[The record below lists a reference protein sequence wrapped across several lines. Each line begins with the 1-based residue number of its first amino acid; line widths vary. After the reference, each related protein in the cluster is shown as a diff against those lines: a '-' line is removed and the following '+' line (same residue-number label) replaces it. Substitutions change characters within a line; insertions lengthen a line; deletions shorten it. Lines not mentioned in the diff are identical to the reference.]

1 MKRLSFI
8 DNARG
13 VLILLIILYHC
24 FPGDE
29 RLRFISSF
37 HVPAFFMI
45 SGYLF
50 NRSTAFSKSIK
61 ENVIKILHRFI
72 LPFIFFESLS
82 GIVKAVTIQM
92 PIHSILF
99 EPLLGYYNAGADWY
113 LISVAVAEIIFIIMH
128 QRICNKRIILLIS
141 SVGMV
146 FTFMMP
152 HTQLFRIIGRIL
164 SALFFIT
171 LGYSLRFIFENEKND
186 FLYILI
192 AFSLT
197 FAASYFNTAADIY
210 SLRFGNPALYLTAAI
225 SGTYMIIAICRYSF
239 ATIFSFFGNL
249 SLIMMGTH
257 QMFLP
262 LLHFHP
268 VLNFMIILL
277 ADIPLALL
285 LKKIFPIL
293 A

>member
-1 MKRLSFI
+1 MVSDL
-8 DNARG
+8 
-13 VLILLIILYHC
+13 C
-24 FPGDE
+24 
-29 RLRFISSF
+29 
-37 HVPAFFMI
+37 
-45 SGYLF
+45 
-50 NRSTAFSKSIK
+50 
-61 ENVIKILHRFI
+61 
-72 LPFIFFESLS
+72 
-82 GIVKAVTIQM
+82 
-92 PIHSILF
+92 
-99 EPLLGYYNAGADWY
+99 
-113 LISVAVAEIIFIIMH
+113 AVAEIIFIIMH

-186 FLYILI
+186 FIQLLI

-210 SLRFGNPALYLTAAI
+210 SLRFGNPALYLIAAI